1 MPIGT
6 ADLGIDPV
14 TAADFVAARA
24 AAQAFLAALPGKLQ
38 GLSGEQ
44 QQLRE
49 QGWPA
54 QARRADLIAE
64 QDSLT
69 GRTGRV
75 PRRLHEARL
84 AIAAAADID
93 PAELPFVAE
102 LIDVAPGEQAWRKAA
117 EVTLY
122 SIARVLL
129 VEDSRLQQLSRAIDP
144 VRLPVRVQFEGV
156 AHRPHA
162 DEPGDPRYVS
172 GKLLYKESPFSWWI
186 RQRVT
191 RRGTDHLC
199 VESPDRPRRRRAA
212 RHQQRADAKRPP
224 RRARRPRRLVHHRL
238 LRRRPARRDHNRDR
252 RTRRRPGRPP
262 APRTRTRRPGAAAAP
277 ARERT
282 QVGAGH
288 RVGQTSTSM
297 SAETHL
303 TSKQDE
309 LSRLLAAN
317 DVLAALD
324 EEHSRLEDANC
335 PKRRPSRSVRRM
347 HSAPLRTTMPQLC
360 EQQDETTLAID
371 RIDADG
377 TVTLLDDQA
386 DYLDTVFVE
395 VGSLDSLADFDRSLP
410 KLRARLADRTSTRPG
425 ESRPERPPP

>member
-1 MPIGT
+1 MPRRSQEHARLKGELARVEGAQRAAGGDTIKRLKAEIEAAQAARDTARGRRAKFADGT
-6 ADLGIDPV
+6 AGLGIDPV

-24 AAQAFLAALPGKLQ
+24 AAEAFLAALPGKLQ
-38 GLSGEQ
+38 GLSSEQ

-64 QDSLT
+64 RDSLT
-69 GRTGRV
+69 GRAGRV

-84 AIAAAADID
+84 AIAAAAGID

-122 SIARVLL
+122 SVARVLL
-129 VEDSRLQQLSRAIDP
+129 VDDRRLQQLSRAIDP

-186 RQRVT
+186 RERVT

-199 VESPDRPRRRRAA
+199 VQSPADLDGDGPRVTSNGQTRNGRRGAHGDLSDASIIGFSSADRLAEITTEIGEL
-212 RHQQRADAKRPP
+212 DAS
-224 RRARRPRRLVHHRL
+224 LGDL
-238 LRRRPARRDHNRDR
+238 LRRERELDDA
-252 RTRRRPGRPP
+252 
-262 APRTRTRRPGAAAAP
+262 GAATAP
-277 ARERT
+277 ARERA

-288 RVGQTSTSM
+288 RVGRHRHRQRRGAPDQQARRTRP
-297 SAETHL
+297 APGG
-303 TSKQDE
+303 Q
-309 LSRLLAAN
+309 R
-317 DVLAALD
+317 
-324 EEHSRLEDANC
+324 C
-335 PKRRPSRSVRRM
+335 PRRPRRR
-347 HSAPLRTTMPQLC
+347 A
-360 EQQDETTLAID
+360 
-371 RIDADG
+371 
-377 TVTLLDDQA
+377 
-386 DYLDTVFVE
+386 
-395 VGSLDSLADFDRSLP
+395 LP
-410 KLRARLADRTSTRPG
+410 P
-425 ESRPERPPP
+425 